1 MFAEHEG
8 TLSQVHLTGFD
19 VGYEEERDA
28 EYKNLRPGWFMYLN
42 FNISIENIENYDKTI
57 DISMIVI
64 STILTTTIV
73 QVY

>member
-28 EYKNLRPGWFMYLN
+28 EYKNLRPG
-42 FNISIENIENYDKTI
+42 
-57 DISMIVI
+57 
-64 STILTTTIV
+64 
-73 QVY
+73 

>member
-1 MFAEHEG
+1 
-8 TLSQVHLTGFD
+8 
-19 VGYEEERDA
+19 
-28 EYKNLRPGWFMYLN
+28 MYLN

-73 QVY
+73 KIV